1 MANCRSIEIL
11 DYIAHKFKL
20 NSENKGYNLLYT
32 KIKKAVEKDKKA
44 NFVKAFKEYESP
56 VAIVSDDFH
65 GRSDESVPEEEH
77 NITVEQ
83 QSGEVGAPEAVRIGS
98 MGGMLANK
106 TT

>member
-1 MANCRSIEIL
+1 M
-11 DYIAHKFKL
+11 
-20 NSENKGYNLLYT
+20 
-32 KIKKAVEKDKKA
+32 
-44 NFVKAFKEYESP
+44 
-56 VAIVSDDFH
+56 AIVSDDFH

-83 QSGEVGAPEAVRIGS
+83 QSEEVGAPEAVRIGS